1 MTMFKIIIVSVLLF
15 IIFSLG
21 VALFAFVQKNRD
33 SDKMIKALTF
43 RIALSIGLLVL
54 MMVGAQFG
62 LISPHGV

>member
-1 MTMFKIIIVSVLLF
+1 VFKIIIVSVLLF

-21 VALFAFVQKNRD
+21 VALFSFVKNDRN
-33 SDKMIKALTF
+33 SDKMIKALTY

-62 LISPHGV
+62 LISPHGM

>member
-1 MTMFKIIIVSVLLF
+1 MFKIIIVSILLF

-33 SDKMIKALTF
+33 SDRMLKALTF

-62 LISPHGV
+62 LISPHGA